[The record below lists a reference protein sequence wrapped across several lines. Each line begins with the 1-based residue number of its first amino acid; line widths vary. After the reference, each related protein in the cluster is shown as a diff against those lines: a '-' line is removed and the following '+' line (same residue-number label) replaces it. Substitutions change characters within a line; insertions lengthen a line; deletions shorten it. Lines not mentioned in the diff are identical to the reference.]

1 VATPYLFRLDE
12 RLSRGLSRLDSTS
25 REKHRQFLL
34 SQQNADGGFGGRGL
48 PSEDPHAVP
57 EGRESDLYYTAFG
70 IRAMAALGVFHAE
83 DAKRVSEYLKR
94 SRQRQASVID
104 VVSWL
109 YSALM
114 VQAASGIDILE
125 DADPNWPKQLAQ
137 ILESFRTSDG
147 GYAKTREGAVG
158 STYHS
163 FLVALCFELTGQPV
177 PSPEK
182 LVKFIHDRQ
191 RDDGGFVEIAPMKR
205 SGTNPTAAAVAVLTL
220 HSTIGPNLRQD
231 VLAFLKDVRSDEG
244 GFQAN
249 SRIPFADSLS
259 TFTGY
264 LTCLDLDDKTL
275 LHPRRLEQFIVSL
288 EQPQG
293 GFRAASW
300 DQATD
305 VEYTFYALG
314 TLGLVWSCI
323 DRTDRPGI
331 MPHRLTPID
340 DK

>member
-1 VATPYLFRLDE
+1 MPTPYLFRLDE
-12 RLSRGLSRLDSTS
+12 RLSRGLARLDVS
-25 REKHRQFLL
+25 RRERHRRFLL
-34 SQQNADGGFGGRGL
+34 SQQNSDGGFGGRGL
-48 PSEDPHAVP
+48 PAEEPGAEP

-70 IRAMAALGVFHAE
+70 IRALAALKSFSAD
-83 DAKRVSEYLKR
+83 DARRVSQYLLL
-94 SRQRQASVID
+94 SRQRHASVID

-114 VQAASGIDILE
+114 VQAASGVDLMA
-125 DADPNWPKQLAQ
+125 DADPDWPRQLAQ

-147 GYAKTREGAVG
+147 GYAKTREGAIG

-163 FLVALCFELTGQPV
+163 FLVALCFELIGQSV
-177 PSPEK
+177 PSPEL

-220 HSTIGPNLRQD
+220 HSTIGNHLRGD

-264 LTCLDLDDKTL
+264 LTCLDLQETML
-275 LHPRRLEQFIVSL
+275 LDPKRLELFILSL
-288 EQPQG
+288 EQPEG

-314 TLGLVWSCI
+314 TLGLAWSQSS
-323 DRTDRPGI
+323 
-331 MPHRLTPID
+331 
-340 DK
+340 

>member
-1 VATPYLFRLDE
+1 MATPYLFRLDE
-12 RLSRGLSRLDSTS
+12 RLSLGLSRLDAAK
-25 REKHRQFLL
+25 REKHRLFLL
-34 SQQNADGGFGGRGL
+34 SQQNTDGGFGGRGL
-48 PSEDPHAVP
+48 PSEDPSAPP

-70 IRAMAALGVFHAE
+70 IRALAALKSFGAD
-83 DAKRVSEYLKR
+83 DARRVSGYLLQ

-114 VQAASGIDILE
+114 VQAASGIDVLA
-125 DADPNWPKQLAQ
+125 DADPDWPKQLAA
-137 ILESFRTSDG
+137 ILEGFRTSDG
-147 GYAKTREGAVG
+147 GYAKTREGAIG

-163 FLVALCFELTGQPV
+163 FLVALCFELIGQQV
-177 PSPEK
+177 PTPEL

-220 HSTIGPNLRQD
+220 HSTVGKHLRED

-264 LTCLDLDDKTL
+264 LTCLDLEERTL
-275 LHPRRLEQFIVSL
+275 LSPTRLEQFILSL
-288 EQPQG
+288 EQPLG

-314 TLGLVWSCI
+314 TLGLIWSQ
-323 DRTDRPGI
+323 T
-331 MPHRLTPID
+331 
-340 DK
+340 